1 MHHYLVLDIIETN
14 GDGVFWSDR
23 KLCFFMSK
31 FQKIVSKFQKYR
43 EVEIV
48 KKCFNENR
56 NKEEHKKL
64 NFK

>member
-1 MHHYLVLDIIETN
+1 MVTEFSGQTEN
-14 GDGVFWSDR
+14 SVF
-23 KLCFFMSK
+23 FTSK

>member
-1 MHHYLVLDIIETN
+1 MKPMVTEFSGQTEN
-14 GDGVFWSDR
+14 SVF
-23 KLCFFMSK
+23 FTSK